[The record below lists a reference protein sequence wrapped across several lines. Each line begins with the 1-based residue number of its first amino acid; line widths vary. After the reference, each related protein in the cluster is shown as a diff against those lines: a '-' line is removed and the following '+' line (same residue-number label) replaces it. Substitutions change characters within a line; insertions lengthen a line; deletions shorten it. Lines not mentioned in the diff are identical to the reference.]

1 MLCSIMMS
9 AAFDRAIYDILE
21 KAEKAE
27 KAPTVAKMLK
37 MRLRT

>member
-1 MLCSIMMS
+1 MISD
-9 AAFDRAIYDILE
+9 AFDRAIYDILE